1 MTNLKRSEKTILL
14 ETTRTS
20 KSSCALVPDTAFL
33 YERVINSVSPAAHQP
48 KAGYPEV
55 VLRVKSHQD
64 SATNKLVTSVPRS
77 TGCPGQGFQPSLGET
92 FYTENR

>member
-55 VLRVKSHQD
+55 VLRIKSKKKMLKD
-64 SATNKLVTSVPRS
+64 KFFDRKTVGDIN
-77 TGCPGQGFQPSLGET
+77 
-92 FYTENR
+92 